1 MITIIIMPYPLRSAS
16 GISMIRKYCKNWHS
30 ILMVHA
36 GLKDRTIVKF
46 RDGVEIPLSKSD
58 YGQFREYIYQ
68 KYLQDKGFRYSRD
81 MKNRRVISLPDGFK
95 AILPDSDYSWHFD
108 EVYETRVYGRPDLK
122 GHIVIDVGAAIG
134 DTALYFCG
142 LGAKRVYAFDP
153 DKASA
158 ELARENVS
166 LNGLEGHIIVL
177 EQAAT
182 ADSIDDIIKSTIP
195 DDQRF
200 FLKVDC
206 EGCEYELLREL
217 LSKNSLSRID
227 EVILEYH
234 VGPNFERVAGSE
246 KELINYLEKA
256 GFDKP
261 VVNDIYIIHA
271 KRNVVSSIIAP

>member
-1 MITIIIMPYPLRSAS
+1 MPYPLRSAS
-16 GISMIRKYCKNWHS
+16 GLSMIRKYCKNWHS

-36 GLKDRTIVKF
+36 GLKGRTIVKF

-81 MKNRRVISLPDGFK
+81 MKNRKLISLPDGFK

-108 EVYETRVYGRPDLK
+108 EIYETGVYGRPDLK
-122 GHIVIDVGAAIG
+122 DRIVIDVGAAIG

-142 LGAKRVYAFDP
+142 LGAERVYAFDP
-153 DKASA
+153 DKAMA

-166 LNGLEGHIIVL
+166 LNGLEGRIIVL

-182 ADSIDDIIKSTIP
+182 ADLIDDIIKSTTP
-195 DDQRF
+195 EDRRF

-217 LSKNSLSRID
+217 LSKNLLSRID
-227 EVILEYH
+227 EIILEYH
-234 VGPNFERVAGSE
+234 FGPNFEQVAGRE
-246 KELINYLEKA
+246 KDLINYLEKA

-271 KRNVVSSIIAP
+271 KRNVVSSIITP